1 MTDRFDA
8 LIIGG
13 GMTADAAAKG
23 FREIDP
29 DGSIGILSEDV
40 DPPYARP
47 ALSKK
52 LWTDP
57 DFDWSGAELDTA
69 GETGAEVRLA
79 TRVVSIDP
87 EAHEVTTID
96 GDRIGYGRLLLATGG
111 RPSAPGFEES
121 ERVLLYRSAADY
133 RRLRAV
139 ANGRG
144 HIVVVGGSYIGQEIA
159 AALVQEGVRVTLVLP
174 EDVVGGAVFPASL
187 ARNVDTLFREAGV
200 ELVTGARATG
210 GREQGEQVTVDLEDG
225 TFLEADAVVVGLGI
239 EPAAALAEDSGIE
252 TGDGVLVDEKLRTS
266 APDVLAAGDVAS
278 YPDRILGRRRI
289 EHVDNATE
297 QGRAAGRNLAGADEP
312 YDHTPFYYS
321 VLFGNRYEA
330 VGTLDATLRTVE
342 RWLDGDREGVVYYL
356 DEEGHPVGVL
366 NWNHEGALDD
376 ARAVLASQPP
386 LTAEQLSGALA

>member
-23 FREIDP
+23 FREVDAE
-29 DGSIGILSEDV
+29 GSIAILSEDV

-79 TRVVSIDP
+79 TRVVAIDP
-87 EAHEVTTID
+87 DAHEVTTVD
-96 GDRIGYGRLLLATGG
+96 GERIGYGRLLLATGG
-111 RPSAPGFEES
+111 HPSAPGFEES

-133 RRLRAV
+133 RRLRAI

-144 HIVVVGGSYIGQEIA
+144 HVVVVGGSYIGQEIA

-174 EDVVGGAVFPASL
+174 DAVVGGAVFPAAL
-187 ARNVDTLFREAGV
+187 ARTVDTMFREAGV

-210 GREQGEQVTVDLEDG
+210 GREEDGAVTVDLEDG
-225 TFLEADAVVVGLGI
+225 TFLQADAVVVGLGI
-239 EPAAALAEDSGIE
+239 APATGLAEDAGIE
-252 TGDGVLVDEKLRTS
+252 VGDGVLVDERLRTS
-266 APDVLAAGDVAS
+266 AADVLAAGDVAS

-289 EHVDNATE
+289 EHVDNAQE
-297 QGRAAGRNLAGADEP
+297 QGRTAGRNLAGADEA
-312 YDHTPFYYS
+312 YEHTPFYYS

-330 VGTLDATLRTVE
+330 VGTLDASLRTVE
-342 RWLDGDREGVVYYL
+342 RWLDGGREGVVYYL
-356 DEEGHPVGVL
+356 DDDGHPVGVL
-366 NWNHEGALDD
+366 NWNLEDRLDE
-376 ARAVLASQPP
+376 ARSVLASDPP
-386 LTAEQLSGALA
+386 LSAEQLA

>member
-1 MTDRFDA
+1 
-8 LIIGG
+8 
-13 GMTADAAAKG
+13 
-23 FREIDP
+23 
-29 DGSIGILSEDV
+29 
-40 DPPYARP
+40 
-47 ALSKK
+47 
-52 LWTDP
+52 
-57 DFDWSGAELDTA
+57 
-69 GETGAEVRLA
+69 
-79 TRVVSIDP
+79 
-87 EAHEVTTID
+87 
-96 GDRIGYGRLLLATGG
+96 
-111 RPSAPGFEES
+111 
-121 ERVLLYRSAADY
+121 
-133 RRLRAV
+133 
-139 ANGRG
+139 
-144 HIVVVGGSYIGQEIA
+144 VVVGGSYIGQEIA
-159 AALVQEGVRVTLVLP
+159 AALVQEGVQVTLVLP

-210 GREQGEQVTVDLEDG
+210 GREDDQKVTVDLEDG

-239 EPAAALAEDSGIE
+239 EPATALAEDAGIE

-330 VGTLDATLRTVE
+330 VGTLDASLQTVE

-356 DEEGHPVGVL
+356 DEDGTRSACSTGTTR
-366 NWNHEGALDD
+366 
-376 ARAVLASQPP
+376 ARSTTPARCWPRSRR
-386 LTAEQLSGALA
+386 

>member
-23 FREIDP
+23 FREVDAE
-29 DGSIGILSEDV
+29 GSIAIISEDV

-69 GETGAEVRLA
+69 GETGAEVRLG
-79 TRVVSIDP
+79 TRVVAIDP
-87 EAHEVTTID
+87 VAHEVTTVD
-96 GDRIGYGRLLLATGG
+96 GERIGYGRLLLATGG
-111 RPSAPGFEES
+111 HPSAPGFEES

-133 RRLRAV
+133 RRLRAI
-139 ANGRG
+139 ADGRG
-144 HIVVVGGSYIGQEIA
+144 HVVVVGGGYIGQEIA

-174 EDVVGGAVFPASL
+174 DAVVGGAVLPAAL
-187 ARNVDTLFREAGV
+187 ARTVDTMFRDAGV

-210 GREQGEQVTVDLEDG
+210 GRELDGAVTVDLEDG
-225 TFLEADAVVVGLGI
+225 TYLRADAVVVGLGI
-239 EPAAALAEDSGIE
+239 VPATDLAEGAGIE
-252 TGDGVLVDEKLRTS
+252 VGDGVLVDERLRTS
-266 APDVLAAGDVAS
+266 ADDVLAAGDVAS

-289 EHVDNATE
+289 EHVDNAQQ
-297 QGRAAGRNLAGADEP
+297 QGRTAGRNLAGADEA
-312 YDHTPFYYS
+312 YEHTPFYYS

-330 VGTLDATLRTVE
+330 VGTLDASLQTVE
-342 RWLDGDREGVVYYL
+342 RWLDGGREGVVYYL
-356 DEEGHPVGVL
+356 DDDGRPVGVL
-366 NWNHEGALDD
+366 NWNLEDRLDE
-376 ARAVLASQPP
+376 ARSVLASNPP
-386 LTAEQLSGALA
+386 LTAEQLA

>member
-23 FREIDP
+23 FREVDAE
-29 DGSIGILSEDV
+29 GSIAILSEDV

-79 TRVVSIDP
+79 TRVVAIDP
-87 EAHEVTTID
+87 DAHEVTTVD
-96 GDRIGYGRLLLATGG
+96 GERIGYGRLLLATGG
-111 RPSAPGFEES
+111 HPSAPGFEES

-133 RRLRAV
+133 RRLRAI
-139 ANGRG
+139 ADGRG
-144 HIVVVGGSYIGQEIA
+144 HVVVVGGSYIGQEIA

-174 EDVVGGAVFPASL
+174 DAVVGGAVFPAAL
-187 ARNVDTLFREAGV
+187 ARTVDTMFRDAGV

-210 GREQGEQVTVDLEDG
+210 GREADGRVTVDLEDG
-225 TFLEADAVVVGLGI
+225 AVLQADAVVVGLGI
-239 EPAAALAEDSGIE
+239 APATGLAEDAGIE
-252 TGDGVLVDEKLRTS
+252 VGDGVLVDERLRTS
-266 APDVLAAGDVAS
+266 AADVLAAGDVAS

-289 EHVDNATE
+289 EHVDNAQE
-297 QGRAAGRNLAGADEP
+297 QGRTAGRNLAGADEA
-312 YDHTPFYYS
+312 YEHTPFYYS

-330 VGTLDATLRTVE
+330 VGTLDASLQTVE
-342 RWLDGDREGVVYYL
+342 RWLDGGREGVVYYL
-356 DEEGHPVGVL
+356 DDDGHPIGVL
-366 NWNHEGALDD
+366 NWNLEDRLDE
-376 ARAVLASQPP
+376 ARSVLASDPP
-386 LTAEQLSGALA
+386 LSAEQLA